1 MVEWNRQD
9 ALGLKM
15 DANDLH
21 CFACSL
27 LLCISFALRFGFDK
41 WKCFNDKPVEFTKLA
56 YTRWVK
62 MWDEEESPG
71 YMDI

>member
-1 MVEWNRQD
+1 MLDSFLGSNFVMLEWKRQD
-9 ALGLKM
+9 TVGLKL

-41 WKCFNDKPVEFTKLA
+41 WKSFNSKPEHFTKLA
-56 YTRWVK
+56 YSR
-62 MWDEEESPG
+62 
-71 YMDI
+71 